1 MTTKYI
7 DAFLKEMNDPQHTYK
22 TVHIGGSNGKG
33 STSFFLY
40 QLLKQQGLKVGLYHS
55 PYRLKRFDNIVI
67 EDINIEKVE
76 ALFNIHYKSMQ
87 AFNLSPFEM
96 DTAIMYMYFAIE
108 KVDVAV
114 IEVGLGG
121 KDDATNVIE
130 ADLSMITSI
139 SLEHTD
145 ILGKEIESIIKIK
158 SGIFKSGKFVLI
170 SPYIPRYEYQLFKGY
185 IKEVGAVEVS
195 QIHNEVNVFEIPY
208 LNQNLSNAIQAFL
221 TLYPK
226 ATYQLESLEIL
237 PYRFQHI
244 TSKIIVDGAHN
255 LEAVEALKKVIIHN
269 GLKPVIIMSSLKTKP
284 LQEMI
289 DVLKPVVKEIIVT
302 QFDYPDAYDIESL
315 KALNHC
321 IYMPFKDIVSYVNSM
336 VYDTIIITGSL
347 YFLRLIEPI
356 LRSQVYEAN

>member
-7 DAFLKEMNDPQHTYK
+7 EAFLKEMNDPQHTYK
-22 TVHIGGSNGKG
+22 TVHVGGSNGKG
-33 STSFFLY
+33 TTSFFLY

-67 EDINIEKVE
+67 EDTNIEKVE
-76 ALFNIHYKSMQ
+76 ALYNIHYKKMQ

-96 DTAIMYMYFAIE
+96 DTAVMYMYFAIE
-108 KVDVAV
+108 KVDIAV

-185 IKEVGAVEVS
+185 IKEVGAIEVS
-195 QIHNEVNVFEIPY
+195 QNHREVNVFEIPY

-226 ATYQLESLEIL
+226 ATYHLESLEVL

-244 TSKIIVDGAHN
+244 TSELIVDGAHN
-255 LEAVEALKKVIIHN
+255 LEAVEALKKVIHHKAI
-269 GLKPVIIMSSLKTKP
+269 KPVIIMSSLKTKP
-284 LQEMI
+284 LQDMI

-302 QFDYPDAYDIESL
+302 EFDYPDAYDIDSL

-321 IYMPFKDIVSYVNSM
+321 TYMPFKDIVSYVNSL

>member
-1 MTTKYI
+1 MTTKNI
-7 DAFLKEMNDPQHTYK
+7 EGFLKKMNDPQHTYK
-22 TVHIGGSNGKG
+22 TVHVGGSNGKG
-33 STSFFLY
+33 STSYFLY

-67 EDINIEKVE
+67 DEINIEQVE
-76 ALFNIHYKSMQ
+76 LIFNAHYNDMQ
-87 AFNLSPFEM
+87 AFNLTPFEM
-96 DTAIMYMYFAIE
+96 DTAVMYMYFAIQ
-108 KVDVAV
+108 KVDIAV

-130 ADLSMITSI
+130 ADLSIITSV

-145 ILGKEIESIIKIK
+145 ILGKDIESIIKIK

-170 SPYIPRYEYQLFKGY
+170 SPYIPNYEYQLFNGY
-185 IKEVGAVEVS
+185 IKEVGAIEVNQTHS
-195 QIHNEVNVFEIPY
+195 EVNVFEIPY

-226 ATYQLESLEIL
+226 ETYQLESLEVL

-244 TSKIIVDGAHN
+244 TSKLIIDGAHN
-255 LEAVEALKKVIIHN
+255 LEAVEALKKVILN
-269 GLKPVIIMSSLKTKP
+269 QGLYPVMIMSSLKTKP
-284 LQEMI
+284 LQDMI
-289 DVLKPVVKEIIVT
+289 DVLKPEVKEILVT
-302 QFDYPDAYDIESL
+302 EFDYPDAYDIDSL
-315 KALNHC
+315 KALKHC
-321 IYMPFKDIVSYVNSM
+321 TYMPFKDIISYVNTKA
-336 VYDTIIITGSL
+336 YDTIIITGSL